1 MDETDCNM
9 VCNDSEEDGVVRRER
24 ERERERNEGTACED
38 GDSSTDC

>member
-24 ERERERNEGTACED
+24 ERERNEGTACED